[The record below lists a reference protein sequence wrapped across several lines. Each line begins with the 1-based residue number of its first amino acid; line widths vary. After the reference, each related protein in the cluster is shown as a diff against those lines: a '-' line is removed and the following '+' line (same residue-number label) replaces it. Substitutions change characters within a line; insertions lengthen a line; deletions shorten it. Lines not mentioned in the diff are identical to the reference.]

1 MAVAAPGAEGA
12 LQAGTVVRTRE
23 KNLIQRAENCSVHLV
38 RSDWAQRPGQSSPEQ
53 IIHSRR
59 GSLTILTLDF

>member
-1 MAVAAPGAEGA
+1 MNK
-12 LQAGTVVRTRE
+12 E
-23 KNLIQRAENCSVHLV
+23 KNLIQRAEHCSVHLV

-59 GSLTILTLDF
+59 GSLTILTWDF